1 MQNKINLNNKTKIGK
16 LTFDLRQFS
25 IPYNA
30 IVDFS
35 TAQVKYETEEV
46 NGERQNTDVIQY
58 TTLDLRDAVAYD
70 ALENAGADT
79 SAVATVKCQVLSGFD
94 EILQRIEKSESAR
107 ISLVNPKVQLV
118 WDNAHKHWHVND
130 LKLVAESIAYDK
142 KK

>member
-70 ALENAGADT
+70 ALENAGAAT
-79 SAVATVKCQVLSGFD
+79 SAVAPVTCQVLSGFD
-94 EILQRIEKSESAR
+94 VILLRIEKSEYAR
-107 ISLVNPKVQLV
+107 I
-118 WDNAHKHWHVND
+118 
-130 LKLVAESIAYDK
+130 
-142 KK
+142 